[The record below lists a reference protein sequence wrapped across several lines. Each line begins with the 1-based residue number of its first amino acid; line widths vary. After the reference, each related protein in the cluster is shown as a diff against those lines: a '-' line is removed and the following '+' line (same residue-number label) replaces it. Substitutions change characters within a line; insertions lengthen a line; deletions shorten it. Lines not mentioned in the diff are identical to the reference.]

1 MILLKPNNVSGEI
14 LNLLDEANEKVI
26 IVSPYCK
33 FDKWYKL
40 VKKLKDLK
48 NRNIEVEFY
57 IRDNEPDSYK
67 QVVDIG
73 ITPICIPNLHAKL
86 YLNEKYGIV
95 TSMNLLLS
103 SEINSLELGYKT
115 ESKIE
120 FGELLSFYETYLLKG
135 KIKESIAIDWKTSL
149 YNKLIDIF
157 SFNSVEAFQDDE
169 SISFKI
175 GSNNYDFFIS
185 NQRGKNKLRMSAIIS
200 GIEYEYSM
208 SIQNELDSD
217 FLQYEII
224 KGRDRH
230 YDSLWATLD
239 YDLKANNINNLHE
252 VESDKV
258 INAVIDFISQ
268 TQEIKDYCYTNR
280 KQLSNGRGF

>member
-40 VKKLKDLK
+40 VKKLRDLQD
-48 NRNIEVEFY
+48 RNIEVEFY

-67 QVVDIG
+67 QVAELG

-115 ESKIE
+115 DTKEE
-120 FGELLSFYETYLLKG
+120 FRELLSFYNTYLLKE
-135 KIKESIAIDWKTSL
+135 KTKELESVVDDWKTRL
-149 YNKLIDIF
+149 YNSLINK
-157 SFNSVEAFQDDE
+157 FNRVDAFQDE
-169 SISFKI
+169 TTVSFKI
-175 GSNNYDFFIS
+175 GSNNYNFFIYS
-185 NQRGKNKLRMSAIIS
+185 NRRINNLRMSAIIS
-200 GIEYEYSM
+200 GLEYDYVM
-208 SIQNELDSD
+208 SIQNDWNNN

-239 YDLKANNINNLHE
+239 VDLKVNNINYLHE
-252 VESDKV
+252 VESENV

-268 TQEIKDYCYTNR
+268 TEEIKEYCHKNR
-280 KQLSNGRGF
+280 KQLSNTRRF